1 MSTMSVRLPNSLHR
15 QLRELAEREG
25 VSMNQL
31 VSSAVGEKLAALLTA
46 DYLEER
52 AQQGSRRSYE
62 AVLRKVQDAPPVV
75 GDELPNKRMQQTR
88 SAPSSK
94 GRRRPRS

>member
-31 VSSAVGEKLAALLTA
+31 ISSAVGEKLAALLTA

-52 AQQGSRRSYE
+52 GQRGGRRRYD
-62 AVLRKVQDAPPVV
+62 AVLRKVQGAPPVA

-88 SAPSSK
+88 SAHSPRK
-94 GRRRPRS
+94 KRRPRS

>member
-31 VSSAVGEKLAALLTA
+31 ISSAVGEKLAALLA
-46 DYLEER
+46 EDYLKGR
-52 AQQGSRRSYE
+52 AGRGSRRRYDS
-62 AVLRKVQDAPPVV
+62 VLRKVQDAPPVE

-88 SAPSSK
+88 SARTSK
-94 GRRRPRS
+94 STRRPRS

>member
-1 MSTMSVRLPNSLHR
+1 MGTMSVRLPNSLHR

-31 VSSAVGEKLAALLTA
+31 ISSAVGEKLAALLAA

-52 AQQGSRRSYE
+52 ARRGSRRRYDS
-62 AVLRKVQDAPPVV
+62 VLRKVQDAPPVA
-75 GDELPNKRMQQTR
+75 GDELPKRMQQTR
-88 SAPSSK
+88 SARSPK
-94 GRRRPRS
+94 RTRRPRS

>member
-31 VSSAVGEKLAALLTA
+31 ISSAVGEKLAALLAA
-46 DYLEER
+46 DYAR
-52 AQQGSRRSYE
+52 RGSRRKYD
-62 AVLRKVQDAPPVV
+62 AVLRKVRDAPPAV
-75 GDELPNKRMQQTR
+75 GDELPNKRMHQTR
-88 SAPSSK
+88 SARSPRK
-94 GRRRPRS
+94 TRRPRS

>member
-31 VSSAVGEKLAALLTA
+31 VSSAVGEKLAALLAA

-52 AQQGSRRSYE
+52 ARRGSRRRYDS
-62 AVLRKVQDAPPVV
+62 VLRKVQDAPPVA

-88 SAPSSK
+88 TARIPK
-94 GRRRPRS
+94 RTRRPRS

>member
-1 MSTMSVRLPNSLHR
+1 
-15 QLRELAEREG
+15 
-25 VSMNQL
+25 MNQL

-46 DYLEER
+46 DYLENR

-88 SAPSSK
+88 SARGSTTK
-94 GRRRPRS
+94 RRPRS

>member
-31 VSSAVGEKLAALLTA
+31 ISSAVGEKLAALLAA

-52 AQQGSRRSYE
+52 ATRGSRRRYDS
-62 AVLRKVQDAPPVV
+62 VLRKVQDAPPVA

-88 SAPSSK
+88 TARIPK
-94 GRRRPRS
+94 RTRRPRS